1 MYPVGRWYLPTN
13 HPTAN
18 EQHQATW
25 SILREFNALSN
36 TDPARSR
43 ELLRHLFPRSEF
55 LPEAWAPLHLE
66 LGVNTRFGE
75 GCFINFNCTILDVAP
90 VDIGAR
96 TLFGP
101 GCQLIT
107 VGHPVDDHAA
117 RAEGW
122 EIAHPIA
129 IGDDCWFGAGA
140 MVMPGVTVGDRCVVA
155 AGAVVTRDLPA
166 GSLAA
171 GVPASV
177 KRQL

>member
-107 VGHPVDDHAA
+107 VGHPSTTTPRAPKGGRSPTPSPSATTAGSA
-117 RAEGW
+117 RAPWSCRG
-122 EIAHPIA
+122 
-129 IGDDCWFGAGA
+129 
-140 MVMPGVTVGDRCVVA
+140 
-155 AGAVVTRDLPA
+155 
-166 GSLAA
+166 
-171 GVPASV
+171 
-177 KRQL
+177 